1 MFGKVYTFAL
11 LVVVMVTAVT
21 RVEDTTEYSP
31 WCSCRVPAQ
40 LTVLL
45 PRSTPCKRLRHRRFE
60 NQRLYLVLLLLLA
73 GDVELNPGPT
83 HAKNSLVNNATPQ
96 STDELTH
103 TSKDAD
109 RCSLCDNIVDNLAL
123 RSRDIAD
130 AIVKCAVSGCGS
142 FAHNRCRQGETKNQE
157 TDWTC
162 DGHTKT
168 SGDHQSEQ
176 ERHPNHAP
184 NGDDATAHIL
194 QTEPVKLTST
204 RNKTDTGSDNS
215 HQRKQPCINR
225 PPSAGLMDPEP
236 IPGPS
241 FASVNLMDLMEAL
254 RLTQLKVDKISKD
267 LTELKLAIQLL
278 SAGDSGP
285 RPPTTNEDS
294 ASQVAQP
301 GQGGQRRDTQKR
313 CSSGRD
319 NHPDLLI
326 IGDSNVRRL
335 GQSNVPP
342 NVSCRSISGATVHD
356 VERELAG
363 MSDDYQTSGLIIH
376 AGTNDLAR
384 KGSEEIVSSLMKL
397 AQNVKGR
404 SRVRQVYICSVTP
417 RKDLGAFV
425 FSRSESVN
433 NRLRSLC
440 METHG
445 ISFIDLR
452 EQLDRCQFSGL
463 VRDGLHYNKAGA
475 SRTLNKI
482 LDSVDTFLD

>member
-1 MFGKVYTFAL
+1 MFGKVFTFAL
-11 LVVVMVTAVT
+11 LVVVLVTAVT

-45 PRSTPCKRLRHRRFE
+45 PRSTPSKRLQHRRYE
-60 NQRLYLVLLLLLA
+60 NRRLYLVLLLLLA
-73 GDVELNPGPT
+73 GDVELNPGPA
-83 HAKNSLVNNATPQ
+83 HIKNSLVNNATPQ

-123 RSRDIAD
+123 RSPNIAD

-142 FAHNRCRQGETKNQE
+142 FAHNRCRQEKTKNQE

-162 DGHTKT
+162 RNHIKIP
-168 SGDHQSEQ
+168 GDHHSEQ
-176 ERHPNHAP
+176 EHHPHHTSDA
-184 NGDDATAHIL
+184 DDAPAYTPT
-194 QTEPVKLTST
+194 TEPIKLTPARDKADSGT
-204 RNKTDTGSDNS
+204 ENS
-215 HQRKQPCINR
+215 LQQQKHQHRR
-225 PPSAGLMDPEP
+225 PPSAAFHRQPPVSSEPSTGPMDPEA

-254 RLTQLKVDKISKD
+254 RLTQLKIDKISND
-267 LTELKLAIQLL
+267 LLELKLAVQLL
-278 SAGDSGP
+278 SSGDSTP
-285 RPPTTNEDS
+285 RPPMTNEDS
-294 ASQVAQP
+294 ASDVAQP
-301 GQGGQRRDTQKR
+301 GLKGQRQGNDKR
-313 CSSGRD
+313 WNSGRN

-335 GQSNVPP
+335 TQSNVQP
-342 NVSCRSISGATVHD
+342 NVSCRSISGATVED

-363 MSDDYQTSGLIIH
+363 TSDDCHVSGLIIH
-376 AGTNDLAR
+376 AGTNDLAK
-384 KGSEEIVSSLMKL
+384 KGSEEIASSLVKL

-417 RKDLGAFV
+417 RKDLGAFI

-440 METHG
+440 METRG
-445 ISFIDLR
+445 IRFID
-452 EQLDRCQFSGL
+452 F
-463 VRDGLHYNKAGA
+463 
-475 SRTLNKI
+475 
-482 LDSVDTFLD
+482 